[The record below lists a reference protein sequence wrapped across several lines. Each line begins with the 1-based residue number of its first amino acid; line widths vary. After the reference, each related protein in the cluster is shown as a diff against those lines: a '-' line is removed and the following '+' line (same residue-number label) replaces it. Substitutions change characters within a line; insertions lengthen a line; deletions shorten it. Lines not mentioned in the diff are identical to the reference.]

1 MAQPLTNEPRD
12 LLLDENNDLVV
23 TTDLQFSRGITA
35 VTQSCRI
42 ALQLFQDEWFLDM
55 DAGLPYWQSIL
66 AQKPTVAI
74 AAARIFIARE
84 LRLVEGVLDILKL
97 IVSYDGA
104 NRKLIVEWQVSTG
117 LGDTPVD
124 TIALAIGGS

>member
-1 MAQPLTNEPRD
+1 MAQPLTNGPRD

>member
-97 IVSYDGA
+97 LVSYDGA

-124 TIALAIGGS
+124 TIALAVGGS

>member
-1 MAQPLTNEPRD
+1 MSQPLSNEPRD
-12 LLLDENNDLVV
+12 LLLDSDNDLVV

-42 ALQLFQDEWFLDM
+42 AMQLFQDEWFLDM
-55 DAGLPYWQSIL
+55 DAGLPYWKSIL
-66 AQKPTVAI
+66 AQKPSVAI

-104 NRKLIVEWQVSTG
+104 SRTLTVEWQVSTG
-117 LGDTPVD
+117 LGDTPPD
-124 TIALAIGGS
+124 SIALSIGGT